1 LPPDEQQPF
10 ASRNDRAYLAGI
22 ALLTACSWG
31 RWLATGSLKVDESYP
46 SLGVATLLFLVLLL
60 GWALLVWSFHGILTD
75 AFDEA
80 SDEQNAALSTARLR
94 RLAFLG
100 LAIASL
106 MLPMLSN
113 DIFQLV
119 SWSSRAAR
127 GNDVFT
133 TVNALPGSE
142 WASYVSAR
150 WARTVCHYGP
160 LTLVAAMPAALAHGS
175 PWTAI
180 LLVRT
185 CWLVPLVAVMLA
197 SFRLLPSM
205 RTFHA
210 MLWLNPLWLL
220 EGPGQLHCD
229 LVGITLISAGVVLA
243 MRRRTVVAALL
254 YALAVVSKYTFVL
267 VGPWFLLFE
276 TTSKRQRAVRA
287 LLLATAIGACGAAF
301 YSPFWRG
308 TSTLTAPLQDTF
320 SERPGGT
327 LEEVVGDLVLAA
339 RGRSPSPPSTTGA
352 VAMAQD
358 RAAMGSGWL
367 VVAAVKLAVK
377 VVTMAVVARLLYLMF
392 ETNRP
397 EVTAL
402 GTGAFIVAAVTL
414 GAPKFEPWYL
424 LPALPFFGLSCTSA
438 WRRWLTGAV
447 ALGVLPTFANVLPGT
462 SSIVPIWGVISTGA
476 NVAWFF
482 AMFRARYLV
491 SLAETSQVEAR
502 GTEAK

>member
-1 LPPDEQQPF
+1 MSPDERQPF
-10 ASRNDRAYLAGI
+10 ASHNDRAYLAGI

-46 SLGVATLLFLVLLL
+46 SLGVATLLFLGLLL
-60 GWALLVWSFHGILTD
+60 GWSLLVGSFHGILTD
-75 AFDEA
+75 AFDE
-80 SDEQNAALSTARLR
+80 QTAALSMARLR
-94 RLAFLG
+94 RLTFLG

-113 DIFQLV
+113 DIFQLF
-119 SWSSRAAR
+119 SWSSLAAR
-127 GNDVFT
+127 GKDVFA
-133 TVNALPGSE
+133 TVTALPESE

-150 WARTVCHYGP
+150 WARTICHYGP
-160 LTLVAAMPAALAHGS
+160 LTLVAAMPAAFAHGS
-175 PWTAI
+175 PFAAI

-185 CWLVPLVAVMLA
+185 CWLIPLVAVMLA

-229 LVGITLISAGVVLA
+229 LVGITLVTAGVVLA
-243 MRRRTVVAALL
+243 MRRRTVVATLL

-267 VGPWFLLFE
+267 VGPWFLLFGA
-276 TTSKRQRAVRA
+276 TSNRQRAVRA

-301 YSPFWRG
+301 YAPFWRG
-308 TSTLTAPLQDTF
+308 TPTLTAPLQDTF

-339 RGRSPSPPSTTGA
+339 RGRSPAPPSTTAA
-352 VAMAQD
+352 VAAAED
-358 RAAMGSGWL
+358 RAAMGGGWL

-377 VVTMAVVARLLYLMF
+377 VVTMGVIARLLYLMLAR
-392 ETNRP
+392 NRP

-402 GTGAFIVAAVTL
+402 GTGAIIVAAVTL

-447 ALGVLPTFANVLPGT
+447 ALAVLPTFANVLPGT
-462 SSIVPIWGVISTGA
+462 SSIVPIWGVLSTGA

-491 SLAETSQVEAR
+491 PLAETGNIDAR
-502 GTEAK
+502 AAEAK